1 MEILRFLS
9 VHTMFLFLY
18 LIALPI
24 VFGINYKKLEVCNK
38 TVEAD
43 KRRPTVDPNLCYDN
57 DANACQAALGVADG
71 QKLQNQHKE

>member
-1 MEILRFLS
+1 
-9 VHTMFLFLY
+9 MFLFLY

-57 DANACQAALGVADG
+57 DANAC
-71 QKLQNQHKE
+71 